1 MNVVSNTQQLEQR
14 IADFFTL
21 SDEHKK
27 ARVLL
32 DTLACSCPAWIFGG
46 MVRDLGLFGVE
57 GFSSD
62 LDIVIGRSREEL
74 FRTLAELPVKQLRS
88 VGSVFVITTS
98 NLISGTSM
106 RHGHFGK
113 NLYFVRM
120 NQVC

>member
-62 LDIVIGRSREEL
+62 LDIVIGRAR
-74 FRTLAELPVKQLRS
+74 
-88 VGSVFVITTS
+88 
-98 NLISGTSM
+98 
-106 RHGHFGK
+106 
-113 NLYFVRM
+113 
-120 NQVC
+120 